1 MLELSFSVYV
11 LLFTFGERYPPCFC
25 FPSFLYPY
33 FLPEANETKGER
45 KSRLPKFLPS
55 FCFPPGK
62 SPRRGVS
69 SFGFFL
75 PEEENKRKKLE
86 STPFVAIF
94 FRDKKDTAGKS
105 IIAC

>member
-11 LLFTFGERYPPCFC
+11 LLFTFGERYPPSFC

-45 KSRLPKFLPS
+45 
-55 FCFPPGK
+55 K